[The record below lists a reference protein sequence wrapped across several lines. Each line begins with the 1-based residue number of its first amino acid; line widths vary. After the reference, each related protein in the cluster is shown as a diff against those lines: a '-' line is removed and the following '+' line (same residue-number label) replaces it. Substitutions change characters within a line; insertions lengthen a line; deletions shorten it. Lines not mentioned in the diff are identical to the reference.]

1 MSIHSRIRAARL
13 AKELTEQQLADK
25 VGVSRPAV
33 QQWEKEGGTA
43 PRRKI
48 HDAVAAALGMTL
60 GQLLGSEPWPAN
72 GTTATTARSII
83 GNPVLALAEGGEPE
97 EGFVHVPLLANAGSM
112 GVGND
117 QLHDDVLVGHI
128 ALSETWVSRRLQPT
142 SQGALRFIHA
152 YGDSMAPTMNSG
164 DVLLV
169 DTGVKE
175 VKIDGIYVLRAH
187 ERLFVKRVRQRMDG
201 KFENSS
207 DNPTHKTV
215 DVLNGDHE
223 VAVIGRVVWAWNGH
237 GM

>member
-1 MSIHSRIRAARL
+1 MLGKWVKDARAKWGRSQEALANEIEVTKGNVWAWEHDKHSPNVGQVIDISL
-13 AKELTEQQLADK
+13 ATGFPVPSD
-25 VGVSRPAV
+25 V
-33 QQWEKEGGTA
+33 QV
-43 PRRKI
+43 KI
-48 HDAVAAALGMTL
+48 AAALEI
-60 GQLLGSEPWPAN
+60 S
-72 GTTATTARSII
+72 S
-83 GNPVLALAEGGEPE
+83 GNAAEGIR
-97 EGFVHVPLLANAGSM
+97 VPMLANEASM
-112 GVGND
+112 GIGTDSSLDGDVMTGQITLTTKFVTD
-117 QLHDDVLVGHI
+117 QV
-128 ALSETWVSRRLQPT
+128 RPT
-142 SQGALRFIHA
+142 RTDSLRFIHA

-201 KFENSS
+201 KFEISS